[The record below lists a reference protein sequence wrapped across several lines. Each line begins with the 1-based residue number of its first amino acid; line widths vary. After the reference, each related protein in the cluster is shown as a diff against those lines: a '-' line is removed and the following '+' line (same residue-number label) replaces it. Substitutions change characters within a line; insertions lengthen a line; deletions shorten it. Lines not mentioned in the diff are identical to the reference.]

1 MIFQGSKNEPA
12 EAPRNLTSGDQIGD
26 QYKIDGPID
35 EVEGS
40 VARVYGVQQ
49 LRGPEQQVA
58 LKVLR
63 PEHLELSEK
72 ERIEKYEA
80 FNREAEL
87 LHLLRNDERVM
98 DLFEVGYLWERNGDK
113 YDLRNLGLDVEKFRA
128 LQAEAMTKGWRPYLA
143 LRQYPWSNSLQ
154 YLLSKKGRSVRLP
167 MVEAM
172 DLSLQLIDLVYQL
185 HNDAKLHPYTIVYWD
200 AKPAHAFWDGKKV
213 TLIDWNVS
221 YPLTPENRRRA
232 GGGNPDELKELD
244 LLILGR
250 KLIYPAFIGREF
262 QGNPVESK
270 GTPYGNIVRD
280 LHAFNYNGDV
290 SLHGYEEKLDGPVRN
305 FLTRVVQ
312 SHRFRNAGQLQESLQ
327 HCAVQ
332 LGWQFGDQ
340 KPDNGLARSLE
351 HKRKVIDHLRTA
363 HSSLESA
370 LQELRKFERD
380 FPGEDTRYLS
390 QKVREL
396 FKGSDIP

>member
-1 MIFQGSKNEPA
+1 M
-12 EAPRNLTSGDQIGD
+12 PRNLTSGDHISD
-26 QYKIDGPID
+26 HYKIEEYID

-40 VARVYGVQQ
+40 VARVYGAQQ
-49 LRGPEQQVA
+49 LQGAERQVA
-58 LKVLR
+58 FKVLR
-63 PEHLELSEK
+63 PEHLDLPEK

-87 LHLLRNDERVM
+87 LYLLRNDDRVM
-98 DLFEVGYLWERNGDK
+98 DLFEVGYLWETAKRGSHQYNN
-113 YDLRNLGLDVEKFRA
+113 RSLGLNVQQFRA
-128 LQAEAMTKGWRPYLA
+128 LQWEAMSWGWRPYLA
-143 LRQYPWSNSLQ
+143 LRRYPWSNSLQ
-154 YLLSKKGRSVRLP
+154 YLLSKKGRQVRLP
-167 MVEAM
+167 MVEAI
-172 DLSLQLIDLVYQL
+172 DLSLQLIDLIVKL
-185 HNDAKLHPYTIVYWD
+185 HNDVELHPETIVYWD
-200 AKPAHAFWDGKKV
+200 AKPAHAFWDGQKM

-280 LHAFNYNGDV
+280 LHAFNYHGDV
-290 SLHGYEEKLDGPVRN
+290 SLHGYEEKLDVPVRN

-312 SHRFRNAGQLQESLQ
+312 SHRFRNAEQLQESLQ
-327 HCAVQ
+327 HCAIQ

-340 KPDNGLARSLE
+340 KPDNGLVRSLE
-351 HKRKVIDHLRTA
+351 QKRKVIDHLRTVHQA
-363 HSSLESA
+363 LESA
-370 LQELRKFERD
+370 LQELRQFERD

-396 FKGSDIP
+396 FKSSDIP